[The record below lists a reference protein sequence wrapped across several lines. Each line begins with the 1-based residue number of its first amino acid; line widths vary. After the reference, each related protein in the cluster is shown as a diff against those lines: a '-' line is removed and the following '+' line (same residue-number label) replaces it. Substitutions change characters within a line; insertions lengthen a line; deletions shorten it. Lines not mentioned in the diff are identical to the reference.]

1 MTPRTLSMRV
11 CTVALAA
18 FLTVFVSGAAIAQ
31 ETAIKIAVVD
41 LERVVALSDS
51 GKALQA
57 QLEAFQNNVQT
68 EGEQKTAAMTAL
80 RERIASGANSFSDE
94 KLAEMQKE
102 FEDLTI
108 DMRRFRDDKQREGQK
123 IQSEG
128 LKAIEVLLEPI
139 FKQIRDEGGYDLI
152 LNYAPGI
159 VVMASERVDIT
170 QTVIDR
176 VNAASPSS

>member
-1 MTPRTLSMRV
+1 MTPRKLSMRISL
-11 CTVALAA
+11 VALAA
-18 FLTVFVSGAAIAQ
+18 FLTVFVAGTTTAQ
-31 ETAIKIAVVD
+31 ETTVKIVVVD
-41 LERVVALSDS
+41 LERVVALSES

-57 QLEAFQNNVQT
+57 KLEAFQTNVQA
-68 EGEQKTAAMTAL
+68 EGEQMNVALNAL
-80 RERIASGANSFSDE
+80 RTRIASGAQSLSEE

-123 IQSEG
+123 IQAEG
-128 LKAIEVLLEPI
+128 LKSIEVLLEPV
-139 FKQIRDEGGYDLI
+139 FKQIRDENGYDLI

-159 VVMASERVDIT
+159 VVMAGEKVDIT

-176 VNAASPSS
+176 INAASPGS